1 MSSSS
6 PHPQWATKF
15 RAPGTELRCIRGK
28 YYLYAVSS
36 KYDPVKKRPKKIT
49 GPLLGSISESGGF
62 KKSAKKSLSEKAASS
77 VDPARISVR
86 EFGFASFLI
95 HHNSLIYHNL
105 SLFFPELVNTIIYLA
120 YSRLVYNSP
129 LRDIPLHISKSFLS
143 LNDNFHYTEKFFA
156 QALRDIGK
164 MRNEAALYMKR
175 FFPSSD
181 FVLVDMTNIFSAS
194 DNIRFSKT
202 GYNSDMIFDKQFNL
216 MYLYSPSLMQPVFF
230 RLFSGNIK
238 EVRGFKLCLQ
248 ESGLQNAVIIADK
261 GFYSESNIALLLQ
274 EELNFI
280 IPLKRNNSFIDY
292 KKLERT
298 NLAYFKFNERYI
310 WVNSYQVGDQTLFLF
325 KDEQLRV
332 QEEKDYLDR
341 VDKLP
346 EEYSIGN
353 FHQKAERFGTIAL
366 LTNIKEAQSDFI
378 YTTYKSRNEVEVMF
392 DGMKNVLNADRTY
405 MQNEDALQGWMFVN
419 HITLQ
424 WYYIIYS
431 LLKEKD
437 LLKKYSVRQFIK
449 HLIEIKKVRINDSW
463 FTEPI
468 TDLSAKMLKKLSIP
482 IT

>member
-1 MSSSS
+1 MSSS

-15 RAPGTELRCIRGK
+15 RSPGTELRCIKGK

-36 KYDPVKKRPKKIT
+36 KYDPVKKRAKKIT
-49 GPLLGSISESGGF
+49 GPLLGSITESGGF
-62 KKSAKKSLSEKAASS
+62 KKSVKKSLSEKASQP
-77 VDPARISVR
+77 VNPTRISVR
-86 EFGFASFLI
+86 EFGFSSFLNQ
-95 HHNSLIYHNL
+95 HNSSILHNL
-105 SLFFPELVNTIIYLA
+105 SRFFPDFVNTIIYLA

-143 LNDNFHYTEKFFA
+143 VNDSFHYTEKFFA

-164 MRNEAALYMKR
+164 MRNEVSLYLKS
-175 FFPSSD
+175 FFPPSD
-181 FVLVDMTNIFSAS
+181 FVLVDMTHIFSAS
-194 DNIRFSKT
+194 DNIRFSKA
-202 GYNSDMIFDKQFNL
+202 GYNSDMIFDRQFNL

-230 RLFSGNIK
+230 RLFPGNIK

-248 ESGLQNAVIIADK
+248 ESGLNNSVVIADK
-261 GFYSESNIALLLQ
+261 GFYSESNIALLIG

-298 NLAYFKFNERYI
+298 HLTYFKFNDRYI
-310 WVNSYQVGDQTLFLF
+310 WVNSYEVGDQTLFLF

-346 EEYSIGN
+346 EEYNIGD

-366 LTNIKEAQSDFI
+366 LTNIKKAQGDFI
-378 YTTYKSRNEVEVMF
+378 YTTYKSRNEVEIMF
-392 DGMKNVLNADRTY
+392 DGMKNVLHADRTY
-405 MQNEDALQGWMFVN
+405 MQNEDALQGWMFIN
-419 HITLQ
+419 HVALQ

-431 LLKEKD
+431 MLKEKD
-437 LLKKYSVRQFIK
+437 LLKRYSVRQFIK
-449 HLIEIKKVRINDSW
+449 HLVEIKKVRINDSW
-463 FTEPI
+463 FIEPI
-468 TDLSAKMLKKLSIP
+468 TDFSAKILNKLNIP